1 MKSNIKIIVLEQKCG
16 KFCSEVRNEYGMRY
30 IHLYLKK
37 IFRFSISYN
46 YGIWYVVIYESHV
59 KIGPG
64 DILCRELEKRVS
76 RLPEHHAQIFGF
88 SYEFDPY
95 KNDPLKIVL
104 RKKRVLS
111 LR

>member
-1 MKSNIKIIVLEQKCG
+1 MAYMV
-16 KFCSEVRNEYGMRY
+16 F
-30 IHLYLKK
+30 
-37 IFRFSISYN
+37 IS
-46 YGIWYVVIYESHV
+46 ESHV
-59 KIGPG
+59 KIWPG

-95 KNDPLKIVL
+95 KNDPLKVVL
-104 RKKRVLS
+104 RKKRALC